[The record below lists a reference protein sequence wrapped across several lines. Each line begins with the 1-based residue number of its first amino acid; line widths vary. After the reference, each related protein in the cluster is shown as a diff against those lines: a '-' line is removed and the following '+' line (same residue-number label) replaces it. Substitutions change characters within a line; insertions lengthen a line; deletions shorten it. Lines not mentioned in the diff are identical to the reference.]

1 MDKYLKWIATGF
13 LRYLIQ
19 KVILN
24 VLSYVLNYTNTIN
37 RGEKMKGSWKLKWI
51 ATGFLMI
58 GAACNSLNIYPI
70 GPIATLI
77 GGLCW
82 LTVSIM
88 WREAALITT
97 NLVLSTITLVGLIY
111 TYLP

>member
-1 MDKYLKWIATGF
+1 MDKY
-13 LRYLIQ
+13 
-19 KVILN
+19 
-24 VLSYVLNYTNTIN
+24 
-37 RGEKMKGSWKLKWI
+37 LKWI

-70 GPIATLI
+70 GPIATLV

-97 NLVLSTITLVGLIY
+97 NLVLSTISRTNDIIHY
-111 TYLP
+111 